1 MSEKI
6 PNLPLKKVEFLRDA
20 GPPATFQVEALKAI
34 MSEVGNLTEEDIF
47 EFFMLITEEKGRL
60 DNGMDRFLTDFLYAN
75 KKNLKS

>member
-1 MSEKI
+1 M
-6 PNLPLKKVEFLRDA
+6 N
-20 GPPATFQVEALKAI
+20 
-34 MSEVGNLTEEDIF
+34 EVGNLTEEDIF